1 MRRKNSLGRWLS
13 EEGQALPED
22 VLVLGVFTS
31 SAAFLFAELGAR
43 ALAGLTAL
51 AGLLP

>member
-1 MRRKNSLGRWLS
+1 MRRKNSLSHGLS

-31 SAAFLFAELGAR
+31 SAAFLFTELGAR
-43 ALAGLTAL
+43 ALVGLTAP